1 MKLRF
6 EKSSRHA
13 KITGEFG
20 ESLILYWLSK
30 HGYECAKVDHTGIDI
45 IARHPRSQE
54 VLGISVKSRSR
65 IPGTEGSHLAIP
77 RKEFLKARQACRAFK
92 CVPYFA
98 LVIDAGATTR
108 AFLLPMKRLLKL
120 CPGQRVAAWQMGD
133 SRLRMYYA
141 DPNITV
147 IELNNSRQW

>member
-6 EKSSRHA
+6 EKSSRHG
-13 KITGEFG
+13 KITGDFG

-45 IARHPRSQE
+45 IARHPGSRE

-65 IPGTEGSHLAIP
+65 TPGTEKSHLAIP
-77 RKEFLKARQACRAFK
+77 RNEFEKAAQACRAFK

-98 LVIDAGATTR
+98 LVIDAGAITR
-108 AFLLPMKRLLKL
+108 AFLLPMEHLSKL
-120 CPGQRVAAWQMGD
+120 CPGKRVAAWQMGE
-133 SRLRMYYA
+133 SHLRKYYA
-141 DPNITV
+141 DPKIIV
-147 IELNNSRQW
+147 IELCNSRQW